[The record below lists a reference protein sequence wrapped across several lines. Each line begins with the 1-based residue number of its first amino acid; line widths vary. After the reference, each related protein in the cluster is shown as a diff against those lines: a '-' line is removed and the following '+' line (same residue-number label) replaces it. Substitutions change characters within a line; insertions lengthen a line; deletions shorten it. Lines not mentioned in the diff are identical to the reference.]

1 MDAKRKILT
10 GYLAALCLVLTLPAV
25 ASDPAREKV
34 DSPAQDDP
42 SGIPEELSQDPV
54 LFSNENGD
62 FQILF
67 PGGCG
72 KIVTRANEPDLFGGE
87 QWQDIIQVSHAYCD
101 RFQEKGEGCS
111 VTAVFNVQGEDELM
125 AGPEH
130 VISRVEG
137 VLSEFGAN
145 VVSQKAIKKDF
156 GNGIVVEGV
165 EVMAKPEKGPGEVW
179 VRGLLTDGDIYILAA
194 WNKRGG
200 LWGNPDYVSF
210 FSSFQPWTE

>member
-1 MDAKRKILT
+1 MDAKRKIMA

-25 ASDPAREKV
+25 ASDPAREKAAV
-34 DSPAQDDP
+34 PVQDDP

-54 LFSNENGD
+54 LFANENGD

-72 KIVTRANEPDLFGGE
+72 KLVTRANEPDLFGGE
-87 QWQDIIQVSHAYCD
+87 QWSDIIQVTHVYCD

-111 VTAVFNVQGEDELM
+111 VTATFNLQGEDGLM

-130 VISRVEG
+130 VTRRVG
-137 VLSEFGAN
+137 SILSDFGAK